1 MSNIYFFGD
10 THADLDIDKV
20 FFLKYKA
27 DDYIIICGDFG
38 VIWSDLEGEYRNDNA
53 LIRKFELCDKLLKL
67 PCTILFVDGNHD
79 NFNRLN
85 NLKQVK
91 RFEGI
96 VGEYEKDRIYH
107 F

>member
-38 VIWSDLEGEYRNDNA
+38 VIWSDLEGNIEM
-53 LIRKFELCDKLLKL
+53 IMLLSENL
-67 PCTILFVDGNHD
+67 
-79 NFNRLN
+79 NFATS
-85 NLKQVK
+85 
-91 RFEGI
+91 F
-96 VGEYEKDRIYH
+96 
-107 F
+107 